1 MARAPKTPFV
11 ERARIPA
18 AIVAVALVATALLR
32 FGDAFEGLENAL
44 YDLRAKGHP
53 AAEVS
58 NRIVPIPVDDAST
71 ERVGKWP
78 WPRPVTGALARDLH
92 ESGARVVLLDLTF
105 KDASQTAA
113 EDAQFVEI
121 ISGAASTIAAYG
133 GNEVADPAEDIAESQ
148 RAALASFVPRIPLA
162 VRGAAK
168 AFPDAPVIER
178 LNLPISPFVDALSAA
193 GESGRPTIAIAKTTK
208 DPDGKVRYMP
218 LLFRWN
224 PTDRARTIADPGERA
239 WLPSLV
245 LATLCRWYGVDP
257 ATVRAEPGVL
267 VLPAAHGP
275 GENAMRDVRIP
286 VDSGGRLLVR
296 YAKSGVLA
304 APFHSAFRAR
314 AAFEPDERARP
325 QVRDRIAVVYTSFTS
340 AGDQHATPL
349 TREMPGGVINAEAI
363 NTVLTEDY
371 VRVAPWW
378 LLPLTLLLE
387 GAALIAFAARWTSYR
402 LVGAWLGL
410 LFVLFVV
417 GFSVFN
423 AATVLVELAAPA
435 AMAVLGGAGV
445 VVYKTLVEDRERV
458 DLLFTMRALQN
469 QALKE
474 RMAGGAKSVTLGNAP
489 TAPSGTATDVLKRS
503 ADYGK
508 FIDSLRDIESLENTY
523 IGKNYRMLHLIDEGG
538 MGIVFKAY
546 DEALD
551 RTVAVKVLTRFSA
564 KLLRRFQNEAK
575 AVGRLQH
582 PNVVQVYEM
591 ASEGDIPY
599 IVMEYVHGTSLS
611 QRIRDDGPL
620 PVTPA
625 LEVLLQVAR
634 GLDAAHLRQIIHRD
648 IKTSNILLA
657 PDGTAKIIDF
667 GIAKI
672 FRAGHDASGE
682 GLTGEK
688 EIVGTADYMSPE
700 QGSGKPVDARSDIY
714 SLGITLFRVLTG
726 RLPFRAEDT
735 VAVLLKQIR
744 DPLPDIRQ
752 YSPDVPAELVRI
764 LHKMVEKK
772 PEDRYQSCQELCIDL
787 EAFLHQERAQEA
799 HAQLQKSR

>member
-1 MARAPKTPFV
+1 MARPARTPFL

-18 AIVAVALVATALLR
+18 AIASAAAVLTAALRLL
-32 FGDAFEGLENAL
+32 GAFEGTENAL

-53 AAEVS
+53 AREVS
-58 NRIVPIPVDDAST
+58 ERIVPIPIDNAST
-71 ERVGKWP
+71 ERVGRWP
-78 WPRPVTGALARDLH
+78 WPRPIAAELTRDLDRD
-92 ESGARVVLLDLTF
+92 GARVVLVDVSF
-105 KDASQTAA
+105 KDATSP
-113 EDAQFVEI
+113 EDDARFVEV
-121 ISGAASTIAAYG
+121 ISEAESAISAYSG
-133 GNEVADPAEDIAESQ
+133 DVRADPGEDIADSQ
-148 RAALASFVPRIPLA
+148 RRGMVHFVPRVP
-162 VRGAAK
+162 VDVKGAAR
-168 AFPDAPVIER
+168 AFPDAPAVER
-178 LNLPISPFVDALSAA
+178 VNLPIPEFVAALPLPGGPA
-193 GESGRPTIAIAKTTK
+193 GPRIAMASTSK
-208 DPDGKVRYMP
+208 DPDGKVRRMP
-218 LLFRWN
+218 LLFRWD
-224 PTDRARTIADPGERA
+224 PTDAARAIADPGERR

-245 LATLCRWYGVDP
+245 LASLCKWYDVDP
-257 ATVRAEPGVL
+257 ATLRAERGLL
-267 VLPAAHGP
+267 VLPGAREP
-275 GENAMRDVRIP
+275 GETATRDVKIP
-286 VDSGGRLLVR
+286 VDSGARLLVH
-296 YAKSGVLA
+296 YARSGVLA
-304 APFHSAFRAR
+304 GRFHSAYRAR
-314 AAFEPDERARP
+314 ASLVEDPRARP
-325 QVRDRIAVVYTSFTS
+325 QVQDRIAIVYTSFS
-340 AGDQHATPL
+340 GSGDFHATPL
-349 TREMPGGVINAEAI
+349 TKEIPGGLINAEAI
-363 NTVLTEDY
+363 NTVLTEDW

-378 LLPLTLLLE
+378 VLPLLLLLE
-387 GAALIAFAARWTSYR
+387 GVLLAAFAARWTSYR

-410 LFVLFVV
+410 VFFLFVA
-417 GFSVFN
+417 GFSLFN
-423 AATVLVELAAPA
+423 AATIFVELAAPA
-435 AMAVLGGAGV
+435 VMALLGGAGV
-445 VVYKTLVEDRERV
+445 VVYKTWLEDRERV

-469 QALKE
+469 QAMKD
-474 RMAGGAKSVTLGNAP
+474 RMAGAAQQATLGGA
-489 TAPSGTATDVLKRS
+489 TGGSTSATDVLKRS

-508 FIDSLRDIESLENTY
+508 FIESLRDIESLENTY

-564 KLLRRFQNEAK
+564 KLLKRFQNEAK

-620 PVTPA
+620 PVVPA

-634 GLDAAHLRQIIHRD
+634 GLDAAHVRQIIHRD

-672 FRAGHDASGE
+672 FRAGHDAAGE

-700 QGSGKPVDARSDIY
+700 QGQGRAVDARSDIY
-714 SLGITLFRVLTG
+714 SLGITLFRVLSG

-735 VAVLLKQIR
+735 VAVLLKQIK

-752 YSPDVPAELVRI
+752 NVPDVPAEIVRI
-764 LHKMVEKK
+764 LNRMVEKR
-772 PEDRYQSCQELCIDL
+772 PEDRYQSCQELCIEL
-787 EAFLHQERAQEA
+787 EAFLHRERSQESA
-799 HAQLQKSR
+799 SRPRSP

>member
-1 MARAPKTPFV
+1 MARAAKTPFV

-18 AIVAVALVATALLR
+18 VIVAGALAVTGGLR
-32 FGDAFEGLENAL
+32 FAGAFEGLENAF
-44 YDLRAKGHP
+44 YDLRAKGNP

-58 NRIVPIPVDDAST
+58 NRLVPIPIDDPST

-78 WPRPVTGALARDLH
+78 WPRPVTAELARDLH
-92 ESGARVVLLDLTF
+92 AAGASVVLLDLTF
-105 KDASQTAA
+105 KDASHVPA
-113 EDAQFVEI
+113 EDAQFVAVV
-121 ISGAASTIAAYG
+121 SSAATVIAAYG
-133 GNEVADPAEDIAESQ
+133 GNDVADQEEELAESQ
-148 RAALASFVPRIPLA
+148 RASLAAFVPRIPLA
-162 VRGAAK
+162 VKGAER

-178 LNLPISPFVDALSAA
+178 LNLPIAPFVGALAA
-193 GESGRPTIAIAKTTK
+193 GGAMDAPTIALAKTTK
-208 DPDGKVRYMP
+208 DPDGKVRFMP
-218 LLFRWN
+218 LLFRWE
-224 PTDRARTIADPGERA
+224 PTKGMKEIADPGERQ

-257 ATVRAEPGVL
+257 TKLRAERGVL
-267 VLPAAHGP
+267 ILPGAHGP

-296 YAKSGVLA
+296 YAKSGQLA
-304 APFHSAFRAR
+304 APFNSAFKMRAS
-314 AAFEPDERARP
+314 FQPDERARP
-325 QVRDRIAVVYTSFTS
+325 RVNDRIAIVYTSFTS
-340 AGDQHATPL
+340 AGDLHATPL

-371 VRVAPWW
+371 VRVAPGWV
-378 LLPLTLLLE
+378 LPLILLLE
-387 GAALIAFAARWTSYR
+387 GVLLVLFAARWTSYR
-402 LVGAWLGL
+402 LVGAWIALVFF
-410 LFVLFVV
+410 LFVI

-423 AATVLVELAAPA
+423 AAAILVELAAPA
-435 AMAVLGGAGV
+435 ALAALGGAGV
-445 VVYKTLVEDRERV
+445 VVYKTLLEDRERV

-469 QALKE
+469 QAMKE
-474 RMAGGAKSVTLGNAP
+474 RMAGAGAPNTGTLGNQP
-489 TAPSGTATDVLKRS
+489 TSPSATQSDVLKRS

-620 PVTPA
+620 PVVYA

-634 GLDAAHLRQIIHRD
+634 GLDAAHVRQIIHRD

-672 FRAGHDASGE
+672 FRTGHDANGD

-726 RLPFRAEDT
+726 SNLQPASSRSM
-735 VAVLLKQIR
+735 VAALR
-744 DPLPDIRQ
+744 
-752 YSPDVPAELVRI
+752 
-764 LHKMVEKK
+764 
-772 PEDRYQSCQELCIDL
+772 
-787 EAFLHQERAQEA
+787 
-799 HAQLQKSR
+799 

>member
-1 MARAPKTPFV
+1 MARSAKPPLV
-11 ERARIPA
+11 ERVRMPA
-18 AIVAVALVATALLR
+18 AIVAGALVVTTVLR
-32 FGDAFEGLENAL
+32 IAGAFEGLENAL

-58 NRIVPIPVDDAST
+58 ERIVPIPVDDAST

-78 WPRPVTGALARDLH
+78 WKRPVTGELAKDLH
-92 ESGARVVLLDLTF
+92 DAGARVVLLDLTF
-105 KDASQTAA
+105 KDASDPVE
-113 EDAQFVEI
+113 EDARFVEI
-121 ISGAASTIAAYG
+121 VSGAPSTIAAYG
-133 GNEVADPAEDIAESQ
+133 GNEVADREEEIAESQ
-148 RAALASFVPRIPLA
+148 RSSLAAFVPRIPLD
-162 VRGAAK
+162 VQGAAE
-168 AFPDAPVIER
+168 AFPDAPVVER
-178 LNLPISPFVDALSAA
+178 LNLPIPGFVGALATGGDA
-193 GESGRPTIAIAKTTK
+193 GRPSIALAKTTK

-218 LLFRWN
+218 LLFRWDPN
-224 PTDRARTIADPGERA
+224 ERARAIADPGERR

-257 ATVRAEPGVL
+257 TTLRAERGVL
-267 VLPAAHGP
+267 VLPGAHGP
-275 GENAMRDVRIP
+275 GDTEMRDVRIP
-286 VDSGGRLLVR
+286 VDSGGRLLVH
-296 YAKSGVLA
+296 YAKSGRLA
-304 APFHSAFRAR
+304 APFHSAYRAR
-314 AAFEPDERARP
+314 SAFVTDERARP
-325 QVRDRIAVVYTSFTS
+325 KVKDRIAVVYTSFTS

-363 NTVLTEDY
+363 NTVLTGDY
-371 VRVAPWW
+371 VRVAPSWA
-378 LLPLTLLLE
+378 LPLMLTLIGVLLV
-387 GAALIAFAARWTSYR
+387 AFSARWTSYR
-402 LVGAWLGL
+402 LVGAWLL
-410 LFVLFVV
+410 LVFFLFVV
-417 GFSVFN
+417 GFSLFN
-423 AATVLVELAAPA
+423 AATILVELAAPA
-435 AMAVLGGAGV
+435 AMALAGGAGV
-445 VVYKTLVEDRERV
+445 VVYKTWIEDRERV

-469 QALKE
+469 QAMKE
-474 RMAGGAKSVTLGNAP
+474 RMAGAQSVTLGNQA
-489 TAPSGTATDVLKRS
+489 TAPSATATAGDAMKRS

-599 IVMEYVHGTSLS
+599 IVMEYVHGKSLS

-620 PVTPA
+620 PVVPA

-634 GLDAAHLRQIIHRD
+634 GLDAAHVRQIIHRD

-672 FRAGHDASGE
+672 FRTGHDANGD

-752 YSPDVPAELVRI
+752 YSPDVPPELIRV

-772 PEDRYQSCQELCIDL
+772 PEDRYQTCQELCIDL
-787 EAFLHQERAQEA
+787 EAFLHHERSQSNAA
-799 HAQLQKSR
+799 RSRP